1 MPSTTN
7 PGALSLPEVERELLR
22 LLMEDGAIDAASL
35 GLRESDFTIPAYGS
49 IFGMIL
55 RADGTADFATLYEPC
70 EAAGITDALNAI
82 IQRSVFSNCSVQD
95 YAEKL
100 LDASRRR
107 ELVRLCEDTVKMAT
121 SSSCAVSDALA
132 GFQGG
137 ADALAARSVKPQT
150 VSVSEAIRRYNAV
163 TFGKD
168 AKPPVPTGFPALD
181 EALQGG
187 FNGSELVLL
196 GGLTGSGKSTFAL
209 HMAVH
214 AASRGLRVLML
225 STEMLPEESAK
236 RLAVLEAY
244 TPFRRCLTSAKL
256 RRRDL
261 SEEEHAE
268 LKAAQARLV
277 RNLDGNL
284 FFLDGMISTQALR
297 REALNMKRTGGLDL
311 IVVDYLQ
318 QMSSGDVRADRDEY
332 SRLNA
337 VSHALKNL
345 TSGLRCPVLAA
356 VQFSREANKAERPM
370 IHHLRG
376 SGQLEQDANII
387 LTIHR
392 PSALDQKAEDYR
404 DQESCFSNC
413 KRHGYRYL
421 QLYVDKGRDVP
432 PGSVLHFAF
441 DGAHNQIFDAHA
453 NFDTEERRFA

>member
-1 MPSTTN
+1 MPSTTS

-22 LLMEDGAIDAASL
+22 LLLEDGASDAASL
-35 GLRESDFTIPAYGS
+35 GLSESDFTIPAYAM
-49 IFGMIL
+49 IFGMIV
-55 RADGTADFATLYEPC
+55 RADGTADFVTLYEPC
-70 EAAGITDALNAI
+70 EAAGIEDALNAI
-82 IQRSVFSNCSVQD
+82 IQRTVFSGCSVRD

-107 ELVRLCEDTVKMAT
+107 ELVRLCEETVKRAT

-132 GFQGG
+132 GFQSGV
-137 ADALAARSVKPQT
+137 DALAARSVRSQT
-150 VSVSEAIRRYNAV
+150 VSVSEAIRRYNSM

-168 AKPPVPTGFPALD
+168 AKPPVPTGFPPLD

-187 FNGSELVLL
+187 FVGSELILL

-214 AASRGLRVLML
+214 AAASGLRVLFL

-244 TPFRRCLTSAKL
+244 VPFTRCLTSTQL

-261 SEEEHAE
+261 SDGERKE
-268 LKAAQARLV
+268 LQKAQERLV
-277 RNLDGNL
+277 RNLDGHL

-297 REALNMKRTGGLDL
+297 REALNMQRTGGLDL

-318 QMSSGDVRADRDEY
+318 QMHSGDARADRDEY

-345 TSGLRCPVLAA
+345 TSELRCPVLAA

-376 SGQLEQDANII
+376 SGQLEQDANLI
-387 LTIHR
+387 LTINR
-392 PSALDQKAEDYR
+392 PSMLDRNAENFRECEKCLD
-404 DQESCFSNC
+404 NC
-413 KRHGYRYL
+413 KQHGYRYL

-441 DGAHNQIFDAHA
+441 DGAHNQLFDAHA
-453 NFDTEERRFA
+453 NFDKEERRFA